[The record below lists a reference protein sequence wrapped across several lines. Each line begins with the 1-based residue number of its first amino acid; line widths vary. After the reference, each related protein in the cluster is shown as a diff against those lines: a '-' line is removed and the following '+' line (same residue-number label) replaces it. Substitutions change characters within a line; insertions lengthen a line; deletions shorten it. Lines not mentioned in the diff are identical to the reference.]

1 MLEMNLFPAYCA
13 LVCAV
18 QVSGFHIPDLNID
31 TEVGLDN
38 NVVNSHIH
46 QNWSQSLNIGSA
58 SLVGLLVVLFVTL
71 LAYARLQAQLSQ
83 QCRCLTKLQDDFIS
97 FKSQKTAR
105 QGRSQSSVC

>member
-1 MLEMNLFPAYCA
+1 MNLLPVYCA
-13 LVCAV
+13 LGLVI

-58 SLVGLLVVLFVTL
+58 SLVGLLVVLFITL
-71 LAYARLQAQLSQ
+71 LAYARLQSQLSQ
-83 QCRCLTKLQDDFIS
+83 QSRCLTRLQDDFVRL
-97 FKSQKTAR
+97 KSQTNSR
-105 QGRSQSSVC
+105 QGRSQSSVL